1 MRKFWTFLTVALVAL
16 GAVAC
21 DDKIEEEDVTPT
33 VVDKISFTASVE
45 DMTRTYLQQDGE
57 IYHTKWVG
65 DEQLCV
71 HTIDNYSEKFYFSNS
86 KSKPNSFY
94 CEAEGVGKLLNQ
106 KVVITYVKDIVSI
119 DSDTYT
125 IDSSAGATGVLLTA
139 NTTLTEDAQIT
150 MRAEC
155 AYLLYSSS
163 AEVTFTAKQTGGE
176 RNLFAKGGVGVSTIT
191 LPGGNGIFVPIAAY
205 DKAEGNAAYE
215 LSYSIGG
222 AEGKSTT
229 ITPEWNKI
237 YDLGVLT
244 PTETPDVPTP
254 SATSVYLV
262 PGVWNVDNAWFAAYF
277 FDANGGNSW
286 FKMEDANTDGIFEC
300 TVPTGMTNVI
310 FCRMNPAFA
319 DCGWSSDTEQRVW
332 NQSADLSLPIDSA
345 NHYYITGWESG
356 EWHEAGYTLPETP
369 ETPTPDTPTLSDADI
384 YFVPGVWNV
393 DDAWFA
399 AYFFDANGGNCW
411 LKLEDAN
418 TDGIFECKVPVDMTS
433 VIFCRMNP
441 AFADCGWNSGDEE
454 STGAPKRVWNQTG
467 DNTVGVAPANY
478 FYMINWE
485 SGEWHEAGYTLPETP
500 DTPGTPDLTDAVI
513 YLVPNA
519 DWKSDSA
526 WFAAHFYNETDGYAD
541 VKMEDA
547 DGDGIYECKVP
558 AAMTNVLFCRMNPA
572 YETFGWNSE
581 TENDHVWNQTEGS
594 AVGVTPNNYFY
605 ITDWGKGEWHE
616 AGYTVP
622 ETPDTPG
629 TPDLTDAVIYLVP
642 NADWKSD
649 SAWFAAHFYNETDGY
664 ADVKMEDADGD
675 GIYECKVPAAM
686 TNVLF
691 CRMNPAYETFGWNS
705 ETEND
710 HVWNQTEG
718 SAVGVTPNNYFYI
731 TDWGKGEWH
740 EAGYTVP
747 ETPVAPADYAVA
759 GSFSE
764 WKDIPM
770 ETAGDNL
777 FVAKNIKM
785 EDYAAFKIK
794 SVGSW
799 DINYGAG
806 DVVYLIPNHHIV
818 VIASGG
824 SDISVTKGGE
834 YDVYFNLTELL
845 VYVVT
850 TGTSYTSAPLQTEN
864 GPEPEYVQPD
874 VTDEVLYLKPNSNW
888 LVDNARFA
896 AYFFNAAGNNTWVSA
911 TDSDS
916 DGIYEVNIPTGYTFG
931 DNVIFCRMNPKTTAN
946 NWNNKWNQTDDL
958 TIPTDGNNLYT
969 VKDGTWD
976 KGGGTWSKK

>member
-191 LPGGNGIFVPIAAY
+191 LPGGNGVFVPIAAY

-286 FKMEDANTDGIFEC
+286 LKMEDANTDGIFEC

-478 FYMINWE
+478 FYITGWGTDEQPN
-485 SGEWHEAGYTLPETP
+485 SPGEWHEAGYTLPETP
-500 DTPGTPDLTDAVI
+500 DTPVTPDLTDAVI

-547 DGDGIYECKVP
+547 DGDGIYECNVP

-581 TENDHVWNQTEGS
+581 TE
-594 AVGVTPNNYFY
+594 A
-605 ITDWGKGEWHE
+605 
-616 AGYTVP
+616 
-622 ETPDTPG
+622 
-629 TPDLTDAVIYLVP
+629 
-642 NADWKSD
+642 
-649 SAWFAAHFYNETDGY
+649 
-664 ADVKMEDADGD
+664 
-675 GIYECKVPAAM
+675 
-686 TNVLF
+686 
-691 CRMNPAYETFGWNS
+691 
-705 ETEND
+705 D

-764 WKDIPM
+764 WEDIPM
-770 ETAGDNL
+770 ETVGDNL

-850 TGTSYTSAPLQTEN
+850 TGSSYTSAPLQTEN

-896 AYFFNAAGNNTWVSA
+896 AYFFNAAGNTWFSA
-911 TDSDS
+911 TDSDG

-946 NWNNKWNQTDDL
+946 NWNNKWNQTADL
-958 TIPTDGNNLYT
+958 VIPTDGNNLYT

>member
-1 MRKFWTFLTVALVAL
+1 MTVALVAL

-369 ETPTPDTPTLSDADI
+369 
-384 YFVPGVWNV
+384 
-393 DDAWFA
+393 
-399 AYFFDANGGNCW
+399 
-411 LKLEDAN
+411 
-418 TDGIFECKVPVDMTS
+418 
-433 VIFCRMNP
+433 
-441 AFADCGWNSGDEE
+441 
-454 STGAPKRVWNQTG
+454 
-467 DNTVGVAPANY
+467 
-478 FYMINWE
+478 
-485 SGEWHEAGYTLPETP
+485 

-547 DGDGIYECKVP
+547 DGDGIYECNVP
-558 AAMTNVLFCRMNPA
+558 TAMTNVLFCRMNPA

-581 TENDHVWNQTEGS
+581 TENDHVWNQTEGT

-675 GIYECKVPAAM
+675 GIYECNVPTAM

-764 WKDIPM
+764 WEDIPM
-770 ETAGDNL
+770 ETVGDNL

-850 TGTSYTSAPLQTEN
+850 TGSSYTSAPLQTEN

-896 AYFFNAAGNNTWVSA
+896 AYFFNAAGNTWVSA
-911 TDSDS
+911 TDSDG

-946 NWNNKWNQTDDL
+946 NWNNKWNQTEDL
-958 TIPTDGNNLYT
+958 VIPTDGNNLYT
-969 VKDGTWD
+969 IKDGTWD

>member
-286 FKMEDANTDGIFEC
+286 LKMEDANTDGIFEC

-369 ETPTPDTPTLSDADI
+369 DTPTPDTPTLSDADI

-454 STGAPKRVWNQTG
+454 TTGAPKRVWNQTG

-547 DGDGIYECKVP
+547 DGDGIYECQVP

-581 TENDHVWNQTEGS
+581 TENDHVWNQTEG
-594 AVGVTPNNYFY
+594 T
-605 ITDWGKGEWHE
+605 
-616 AGYTVP
+616 
-622 ETPDTPG
+622 
-629 TPDLTDAVIYLVP
+629 
-642 NADWKSD
+642 
-649 SAWFAAHFYNETDGY
+649 
-664 ADVKMEDADGD
+664 
-675 GIYECKVPAAM
+675 
-686 TNVLF
+686 
-691 CRMNPAYETFGWNS
+691 
-705 ETEND
+705 
-710 HVWNQTEG
+710 
-718 SAVGVTPNNYFYI
+718 AVGVTPNNYFYI

-794 SVGSW
+794 SVDSW

-834 YDVYFNLTELL
+834 YDVYFNLTKLL

-850 TGTSYTSAPLQTEN
+850 TGSSYTSAPLQTEN

-896 AYFFNAAGNNTWVSA
+896 AYFFNAAGNTWVSA
-911 TDSDS
+911 TDSDG

-931 DNVIFCRMNPKTTAN
+931 DNVIFCRMNPGTTAN
-946 NWNNKWNQTDDL
+946 NWNNKWNQTADL
-958 TIPTDGNNLYT
+958 VIPTDGNNLYT

>member
-1 MRKFWTFLTVALVAL
+1 MTVALVAL

-262 PGVWNVDNAWFAAYF
+262 PGVWNVD
-277 FDANGGNSW
+277 
-286 FKMEDANTDGIFEC
+286 
-300 TVPTGMTNVI
+300 
-310 FCRMNPAFA
+310 
-319 DCGWSSDTEQRVW
+319 
-332 NQSADLSLPIDSA
+332 
-345 NHYYITGWESG
+345 
-356 EWHEAGYTLPETP
+356 
-369 ETPTPDTPTLSDADI
+369 
-384 YFVPGVWNV
+384 
-393 DDAWFA
+393 DAWFA

-581 TENDHVWNQTEGS
+581 TENDHVWNQTEGT

-764 WKDIPM
+764 WEDIPM
-770 ETAGDNL
+770 ETVGDNL

-850 TGTSYTSAPLQTEN
+850 TGSSYTSAPLQTEN

-896 AYFFNAAGNNTWVSA
+896 AYFFNAAGNTWVSA
-911 TDSDS
+911 TDSDG

-946 NWNNKWNQTDDL
+946 NWNNKWNQTEDL
-958 TIPTDGNNLYT
+958 VIPTDGNNLYT
-969 VKDGTWD
+969 IKDGTWD

>member
-86 KSKPNSFY
+86 KSKPNNFY

-286 FKMEDANTDGIFEC
+286 LKMEDANTDGIFEC

-369 ETPTPDTPTLSDADI
+369 DTPTPDTPTLSDADI

-478 FYMINWE
+478 FYITGW
-485 SGEWHEAGYTLPETP
+485 
-500 DTPGTPDLTDAVI
+500 GTDEQ
-513 YLVPNA
+513 PN
-519 DWKSDSA
+519 S
-526 WFAAHFYNETDGYAD
+526 
-541 VKMEDA
+541 
-547 DGDGIYECKVP
+547 P
-558 AAMTNVLFCRMNPA
+558 
-572 YETFGWNSE
+572 
-581 TENDHVWNQTEGS
+581 
-594 AVGVTPNNYFY
+594 
-605 ITDWGKGEWHE
+605 GEWHE

-764 WKDIPM
+764 WEDIPM
-770 ETAGDNL
+770 ETVGDNL

-850 TGTSYTSAPLQTEN
+850 TGSSYTSAPLQTEN

-896 AYFFNAAGNNTWVSA
+896 AYFFNAAGNTWVSA
-911 TDSDS
+911 TDSDG

-946 NWNNKWNQTDDL
+946 NWNNKWNQTEDL
-958 TIPTDGNNLYT
+958 VIPTDGNNLYT

>member
-277 FDANGGNSW
+277 FDANGGN
-286 FKMEDANTDGIFEC
+286 
-300 TVPTGMTNVI
+300 
-310 FCRMNPAFA
+310 
-319 DCGWSSDTEQRVW
+319 
-332 NQSADLSLPIDSA
+332 
-345 NHYYITGWESG
+345 
-356 EWHEAGYTLPETP
+356 
-369 ETPTPDTPTLSDADI
+369 
-384 YFVPGVWNV
+384 
-393 DDAWFA
+393 
-399 AYFFDANGGNCW
+399 CW
-411 LKLEDAN
+411 LKMEDAN

-485 SGEWHEAGYTLPETP
+485 S
-500 DTPGTPDLTDAVI
+500 
-513 YLVPNA
+513 
-519 DWKSDSA
+519 
-526 WFAAHFYNETDGYAD
+526 
-541 VKMEDA
+541 
-547 DGDGIYECKVP
+547 
-558 AAMTNVLFCRMNPA
+558 
-572 YETFGWNSE
+572 
-581 TENDHVWNQTEGS
+581 
-594 AVGVTPNNYFY
+594 
-605 ITDWGKGEWHE
+605 GEWHE

-777 FVAKNIKM
+777 FVAKNIEM

-818 VIASGG
+818 VIASEG

-850 TGTSYTSAPLQTEN
+850 TGSSYTSAPLQTEN

-896 AYFFNAAGNNTWVSA
+896 AYFFNAAGNTWVSA

-946 NWNNKWNQTDDL
+946 NWNNKWNQTEDL
-958 TIPTDGNNLYT
+958 VIPTDGNNLYT
-969 VKDGTWD
+969 IKDGTWD

>member
-1 MRKFWTFLTVALVAL
+1 MTVALVAL

-369 ETPTPDTPTLSDADI
+369 DTPTPDTPTLSDADI

-454 STGAPKRVWNQTG
+454 TTGAPKRVWNQTG

-478 FYMINWE
+478 FYITGWGTDEQPN
-485 SGEWHEAGYTLPETP
+485 SPGEWHEAGYTLPETP

-547 DGDGIYECKVP
+547 DGDGIYECNVP

-581 TENDHVWNQTEGS
+581 TENDHVWNQTEGT
-594 AVGVTPNNYFY
+594 AVGVTPNNY
-605 ITDWGKGEWHE
+605 
-616 AGYTVP
+616 
-622 ETPDTPG
+622 
-629 TPDLTDAVIYLVP
+629 L
-642 NADWKSD
+642 
-649 SAWFAAHFYNETDGY
+649 
-664 ADVKMEDADGD
+664 
-675 GIYECKVPAAM
+675 
-686 TNVLF
+686 
-691 CRMNPAYETFGWNS
+691 
-705 ETEND
+705 
-710 HVWNQTEG
+710 
-718 SAVGVTPNNYFYI
+718 YI

-764 WKDIPM
+764 WEDIPM
-770 ETAGDNL
+770 ETVGDNL

-850 TGTSYTSAPLQTEN
+850 TGSSYTSAPLQTEN

-896 AYFFNAAGNNTWVSA
+896 AYFFNAAGNTSWVSA
-911 TDSDS
+911 TDSDG
-916 DGIYEVNIPTGYTFG
+916 DKIYEVNIPAGYTFG
-931 DNVIFCRMNPKTTAN
+931 DNVIFCRMNPGTTAN
-946 NWNNKWNQTDDL
+946 NWNNKWNQTADL
-958 TIPTDGNNLYT
+958 VIPTDGNNLYT